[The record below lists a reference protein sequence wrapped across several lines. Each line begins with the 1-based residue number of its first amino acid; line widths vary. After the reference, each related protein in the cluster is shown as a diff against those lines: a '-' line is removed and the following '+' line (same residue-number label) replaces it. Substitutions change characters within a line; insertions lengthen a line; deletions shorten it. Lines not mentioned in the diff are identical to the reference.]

1 MTKKNT
7 AEVANK
13 IRADLVREKI
23 LKEESLPKAF
33 EWDHPTRGNYYIP
46 KGEWVPKLKDKY
58 KE

>member
-23 LKEESLPKAF
+23 LKEALL
-33 EWDHPTRGNYYIP
+33 NYGE
-46 KGEWVPKLKDKY
+46 KG
-58 KE
+58 